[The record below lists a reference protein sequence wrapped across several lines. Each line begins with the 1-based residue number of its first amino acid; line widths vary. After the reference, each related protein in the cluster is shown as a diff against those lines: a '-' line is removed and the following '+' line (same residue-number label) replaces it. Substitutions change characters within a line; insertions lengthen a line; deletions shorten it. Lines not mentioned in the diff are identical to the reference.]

1 MKKVILIVMVATLIS
16 TVVFGSE
23 AIFHMADIV
32 NKDIGIEDEFPV
44 MYFRTYD
51 DYVELAKEGNWKLDE
66 TTYEEL
72 EDALD
77 KGGFIPSNGCIGAL
91 TYYSQTYKI
100 FSKHFEEIFE
110 IINNEY
116 DIYYGE
122 KYCGELNYNMLV
134 WIAFELLTYRWHGA
148 ILTLME

>member
-1 MKKVILIVMVATLIS
+1 MLDEILEVMEINNS
-16 TVVFGSE
+16 F
-23 AIFHMADIV
+23 
-32 NKDIGIEDEFPV
+32 EDE
-44 MYFRTYD
+44 M
-51 DYVELAKEGNWKLDE
+51 AKIFLEKCEEYTD
-66 TTYEEL
+66 YEEL
-72 EDALD
+72 DDVLD
-77 KGGFIPSNGCIGAL
+77 KGGFIASNGCIGAL
-91 TYYSQTYKI
+91 TYYSQTYNF

>member
-1 MKKVILIVMVATLIS
+1 MKKSMLNEILEVMEINNS
-16 TVVFGSE
+16 F
-23 AIFHMADIV
+23 
-32 NKDIGIEDEFPV
+32 EDEMAEIF
-44 MYFRTYD
+44 
-51 DYVELAKEGNWKLDE
+51 LAECENYTD
-66 TTYEEL
+66 YEEL
-72 EDALD
+72 DDVLD

>member
-1 MKKVILIVMVATLIS
+1 MEKSMLNEILEVMEINNS
-16 TVVFGSE
+16 F
-23 AIFHMADIV
+23 
-32 NKDIGIEDEFPV
+32 EDEMAEIF
-44 MYFRTYD
+44 
-51 DYVELAKEGNWKLDE
+51 LAECENYTD
-66 TTYEEL
+66 YEEL